1 MLIAV
6 QIVFSYRPQQF
17 WAHCPV
23 AHLGNAEHI
32 GSCLAHRF
40 TSTHIP
46 KKKECCLS
54 TTTELNCY
62 LSLLRSTFKFKINFY
77 NKETHFVS

>member
-23 AHLGNAEHI
+23 AHLGKAEHI

-46 KKKECCLS
+46 KKKNVVFLPQQNNIVTS
-54 TTTELNCY
+54 HYSGLHLN
-62 LSLLRSTFKFKINFY
+62 LK
-77 NKETHFVS
+77 